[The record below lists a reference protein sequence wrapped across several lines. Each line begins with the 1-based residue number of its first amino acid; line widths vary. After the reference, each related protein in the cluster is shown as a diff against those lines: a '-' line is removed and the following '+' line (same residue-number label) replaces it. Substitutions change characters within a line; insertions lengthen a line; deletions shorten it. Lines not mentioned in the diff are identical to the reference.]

1 MSKFVGA
8 AGAAVRT
15 DGGAAG
21 AGRVGAALARGAD
34 GPVRAVV
41 DACGTVED
49 RGAAGPAL
57 VGRLALILGTLRTR
71 GALREA
77 GAVEAA
83 GAFFSSAPF
92 LPPSMLPR
100 PRLSSGLPP
109 PMSMGSS
116 REAPIIRPIMAI
128 LKPSLRPLRGTCI
141 FRLDL
146 WSVRTNLVSGI
157 WSFLLSTEV

>member
-15 DGGAAG
+15 DGGAAARG
-21 AGRVGAALARGAD
+21 LAGDALVRGAD

-41 DACGTVED
+41 DAFGTVED
-49 RGAAGPAL
+49 RGAAGPEDA
-57 VGRLALILGTLRTR
+57 GFMALILGTLSTR

-100 PRLSSGLPP
+100 PRLSRGLPP

-128 LKPSLRPLRGTCI
+128 LKPFLRPLRGTCI
-141 FRLDL
+141 IRLDL
-146 WSVRTNLVSGI
+146 WSVRTNLVSWV
-157 WSFLLSTEV
+157 WSFLLSTGV